1 MNHFNS
7 DYSRI
12 NMAQDPRKSKVNDPT
27 SIYYQHQPLMR
38 DGTTQTPP
46 GYKARGTISEYHST
60 SNRQG
65 VNMDSTMAKSI
76 YYHFTSLKKLLSSDE
91 IQQMKPLEDALK
103 SQGKLNPPFGQC
115 YYCKENTHWASD
127 CLKLKT
133 AREQSKTTDKPDYGH
148 CFKCGKP
155 DHWAR
160 DCPEISIDKQL
171 DIPPTPRCLETQEAT
186 TSVTKTT
193 TKRKFPF
200 EEVSEATPSKQR
212 KVENTTEPQKTRKR
226 IAKKKYCFI
235 CKSEDHGA
243 KDCKENDSDDDLKG
257 WLSK

>member
-1 MNHFNS
+1 
-7 DYSRI
+7 
-12 NMAQDPRKSKVNDPT
+12 MAQDPRKSKVNDPT

-46 GYKARGTISEYHST
+46 GYKARGTVSEYHST

-127 CLKLKT
+127 CLKLKM

-186 TSVTKTT
+186 ASVTKTQQ
-193 TKRKFPF
+193 
-200 EEVSEATPSKQR
+200 SESFHLKMCQKQLQASKE
-212 KVENTTEPQKTRKR
+212 K
-226 IAKKKYCFI
+226 
-235 CKSEDHGA
+235 
-243 KDCKENDSDDDLKG
+243 
-257 WLSK
+257 

>member
-46 GYKARGTISEYHST
+46 GYKARGTVSEHHST

-103 SQGKLNPPFGQC
+103 SQGKLNPPF
-115 YYCKENTHWASD
+115 
-127 CLKLKT
+127 
-133 AREQSKTTDKPDYGH
+133 
-148 CFKCGKP
+148 
-155 DHWAR
+155 
-160 DCPEISIDKQL
+160 
-171 DIPPTPRCLETQEAT
+171 
-186 TSVTKTT
+186 
-193 TKRKFPF
+193 
-200 EEVSEATPSKQR
+200 
-212 KVENTTEPQKTRKR
+212 
-226 IAKKKYCFI
+226 
-235 CKSEDHGA
+235 
-243 KDCKENDSDDDLKG
+243 
-257 WLSK
+257 